1 MKFVHIF
8 NKTALYIAV
17 EKKNKEM
24 IQLLLTRPD
33 ININDLSMI
42 FNSFSFSF
50 DLNFFFIKKFEI
62 VKI

>member
-1 MKFVHIF
+1 MKFVQIF

-50 DLNFFFIKKFEI
+50 DLNFFL
-62 VKI
+62 